1 MCKKNKGNL
10 KVRIYLFLFLF
21 NLILFAKDNNLVMCA
36 SRSNGHYAQKKERY
50 IYFFLFSGEFDLLR
64 DFTSSSSSICLLD
77 TLLTNVH

>member
-36 SRSNGHYAQKKERY
+36 DRSKGRYTQKKRKKKK
-50 IYFFLFSGEFDLLR
+50 FFG
-64 DFTSSSSSICLLD
+64 
-77 TLLTNVH
+77 